1 MLYENVENKAYHSL
15 ICFLNFSG
23 FDNCRE
29 ECSITFDDFRIGIQ
43 KIIPST
49 QRSTGIEV
57 NTTSWDDIGGYDDL
71 KKVEIEIILLIMSK
85 RFIQAIEWP
94 LKYLEAFQ
102 RMNLKPPKG
111 ILLYGPPGCSK
122 TTMVKVTF
130 FVRHKS
136 YKKAIASSIQVTFLS
151 LNGATIY
158 SPFMGDAEASIR
170 EIFKR
175 VYISFLVFQC
185 KIGSYGSSFGH
196 FF

>member
-71 KKVEIEIILLIMSK
+71 KK